1 MWPIYLSLFKQNKK
15 NMKKQLH
22 NFKKQIALGILSL
35 GTAASVNAQCLSI
48 TCPGNM
54 TVSAPTSSCGALATY
69 SLPVFSNACA
79 TQTFNFTGGM
89 QSYTVPVGVTSL
101 TITARGAQGA
111 NQTPGGTGGLGGSVQ
126 GVLSVSA
133 GQVLNIFVG
142 GQNGYNGGALGGVNG
157 NTVFSGPST
166 GNAGNGGGATDI
178 RIGGVALANRV
189 LVAGGGGGA
198 GHNGV
203 WPSCQT
209 AGPAGNGG
217 SGGGLTGGNGSGGSS
232 TACNC
237 TGGGGNGGFGGTQ
250 SAGGAT
256 STYNTGGCQVTWG
269 PGNAGTLG
277 IGGAGSTV
285 FHNGSGGCGGG
296 GGGYYGGG
304 SGANGSDTTP
314 GGGGGGGSSFVGAAT
329 STILSAGTNTGNG
342 SVVLTIPSAST
353 SLTQIAGLA
362 SGSTFTI
369 GTTVNTFSVT
379 DGSNSNSCSFSVTV
393 IDNITPTI
401 TCPGNVTQCSASV
414 PSISPVSILDNC
426 PSPVVTYSLSG
437 ATTGTGT
444 ANASGTFSTG
454 VTNVIY
460 SAKDA
465 SGNTGTCSFSVTVN
479 VSPTVTAVSN
489 SVVICSGQTVS
500 LTASGANTYTWN
512 TAATTTVIVVSP
524 SVTTT
529 YSVTG
534 SSTNNCTNTFAITQ
548 SVSACT
554 GINESEI
561 NSSSINVFPN
571 PSNGEFNVDLNSI
584 SENTIIEVYNAI
596 GQLIVKQKANRLTNS
611 INLKNEVNGIYTIR
625 IIENGEVIQKTN
637 IIKQ

>member
-1 MWPIYLSLFKQNKK
+1 
-15 NMKKQLH
+15 MKKKLH
-22 NFKKQIALGILSL
+22 KFKKQIALGILSL
-35 GTAASVNAQCLSI
+35 VTAASINAQCLSI

-69 SLPVFSNACA
+69 SLPVFSSACT

-111 NQTPGGTGGLGGSVQ
+111 SQTLGGTGGLGGRVQ
-126 GVLSVSA
+126 GVLSVSP

-203 WPSCQT
+203 WPGCQT

-217 SGGGLTGGNGSGGSS
+217 YGGNSIGGNGSVASS
-232 TACNC
+232 TACFC

-256 STYNTGGCQVTWG
+256 STYNTGGCLQTWG

-277 IGGAGSTV
+277 IGGAGSLV
-285 FHNGSGGCGGG
+285 FFNGSGGGGGG

-314 GGGGGGGSSFVGAAT
+314 GGGGGGGSSYVGGAT
-329 STILSAGTNTGNG
+329 STNLSASVNTGNG

-379 DGSNSNSCSFSVTV
+379 DGINSNSCSFSVTV

-444 ANASGTFSTG
+444 TNASGTYSIG
-454 VTNVIY
+454 VTTVTY

-479 VSPTVTAVSN
+479 VSPTVTAVS
-489 SVVICSGQTVS
+489 SLSLICSGQTVS
-500 LTASGANTYTWN
+500 LTASGASSYTWN
-512 TAATTTVIVVSP
+512 TAATTTVIAVSP

-534 SSTNNCTNTFAITQ
+534 SAANNCTNTFAITQ

-554 GINESEI
+554 SINESEN
-561 NSSSINVFPN
+561 NSSTINVFPN
-571 PSNGEFNVDLNSI
+571 PNNGEFNVNLNSI

-596 GQLIVKQKANRLTNS
+596 GQLIVKQKANRLNNS
-611 INLKNEVNGIYTIR
+611 LNLKNEVNGIYTIR
-625 IIENGEVIQKTN
+625 ITENGEVIQKTN

>member
-1 MWPIYLSLFKQNKK
+1 
-15 NMKKQLH
+15 MKIQLH
-22 NFKKQIALGILSL
+22 KFKKQIVLGILSL
-35 GTAASVNAQCLSI
+35 GTAASINAQCLSI
-48 TCPGNM
+48 NCPGNM

-69 SLPVFSNACA
+69 SLPVFSSACT
-79 TQTFNFTGGM
+79 TQTFNFSGGM

-101 TITARGAQGA
+101 TINARGAQGA
-111 NQTPGGTGGLGGSVQ
+111 SQTLGGTGGLGGSVQ
-126 GVLSVSA
+126 GVLSVSP

-198 GHNGV
+198 GSNGV
-203 WPSCQT
+203 WPGCQT

-217 SGGGLTGGNGSGGSS
+217 SGGGLTGGTGNGGSS

-256 STYNTGGCQVTWG
+256 STYNTGGCLQTWG

-277 IGGAGSTV
+277 IGGAGSLV

-329 STILSAGTNTGNG
+329 STVLTAGTNTGNG

-379 DGSNSNSCSFSVTV
+379 DGINSNSCSFSVTV

-401 TCPGNVTQCSASV
+401 TCPGNVNQCSASV
-414 PSISPVSILDNC
+414 TSISPVSILDNC

-444 ANASGTFSTG
+444 TNASGTYSIG
-454 VTNVIY
+454 VTTVTY

-479 VSPTVTAVSN
+479 VSPTVTAVS
-489 SVVICSGQTVS
+489 SLSLICSGQTVS
-500 LTASGANTYTWN
+500 LTASGASSYTWN
-512 TAATTTVIVVSP
+512 TAATTTVIAVSP

-534 SSTNNCTNTFAITQ
+534 SAANNCTNTFAITQ

-554 GINESEI
+554 SINESEN
-561 NSSSINVFPN
+561 NSSTINVFPN
-571 PSNGEFNVDLNSI
+571 PNNGEFNVNLNSI

-596 GQLIVKQKANRLTNS
+596 GQLIVKQKANRLNNS
-611 INLKNEVNGIYTIR
+611 LNLKNEVNGIYTIR
-625 IIENGEVIQKTN
+625 ITENGEVIQKTN

>member
-1 MWPIYLSLFKQNKK
+1 
-15 NMKKQLH
+15 MKIQLH
-22 NFKKQIALGILSL
+22 KFKKQIALGILSL
-35 GTAASVNAQCLSI
+35 GTAASINAQCLSI

-69 SLPVFSNACA
+69 SLPVFSSACT

-101 TITARGAQGA
+101 TINARGAQGA
-111 NQTPGGTGGLGGSVQ
+111 SQTLGGTGGLGGSVQ
-126 GVLSVSA
+126 GVISVLP

-198 GHNGV
+198 GRNGV
-203 WPSCQT
+203 WPGCQT

-217 SGGGLTGGNGSGGSS
+217 SGGGLTGGNGNGGSS
-232 TACNC
+232 NACNC
-237 TGGGGNGGFGGTQ
+237 AGGGGNGGFGGTQ

-256 STYNTGGCQVTWG
+256 STYNTGGCLQTWG

-277 IGGAGSTV
+277 IGGAGSLV

-329 STILSAGTNTGNG
+329 NTVLTAGTNTGNG

-379 DGSNSNSCSFSVTV
+379 DGINSNSCSFSVTV

-444 ANASGTFSTG
+444 TNASGIYSIG
-454 VTNVIY
+454 VTTVTY

-465 SGNTGTCSFSVTVN
+465 SGNTGSCSFSVTVN
-479 VSPTVTAVSN
+479 VSPTVTAVS
-489 SVVICSGQTVS
+489 SLSLICSGQTVS
-500 LTASGANTYTWN
+500 LTASGASSYTWN
-512 TAATTTVIVVSP
+512 TAATTTVIAVSP

-534 SSTNNCTNTFAITQ
+534 SAANNCTNTFAITQ

-554 GINESEI
+554 SINESEN
-561 NSSSINVFPN
+561 NSSTINVFPN
-571 PSNGEFNVDLNSI
+571 PNNGEFNVNLNSI

-596 GQLIVKQKANRLTNS
+596 GQLIVKQKANRLNIS
-611 INLKNEVNGIYTIR
+611 LNLKNEVNGIYTIR
-625 IIENGEVIQKTN
+625 ITENGEVFQKTN

>member
-1 MWPIYLSLFKQNKK
+1 
-15 NMKKQLH
+15 MKIQLH
-22 NFKKQIALGILSL
+22 KFKKQIVLGILSL
-35 GTAASVNAQCLSI
+35 GTAASINAQCLSI
-48 TCPGNM
+48 NCPGNM

-69 SLPVFSNACA
+69 SLPVFSSACT

-101 TITARGAQGA
+101 TINARGAQGA
-111 NQTPGGTGGLGGSVQ
+111 SQSPGGTGGLGGSVQ
-126 GVLSVSA
+126 GVISVLP
-133 GQVLNIFVG
+133 GQILNIFVG

-157 NTVFSGPST
+157 STVLSGPSV

-178 RIGGVALANRV
+178 RIGGVTLANRV

-198 GHNGV
+198 GRAGN

-209 AGPAGNGG
+209 PVGIGGNGG
-217 SGGGLTGGNGSGGSS
+217 NGGNLTGGNGFTGSS

-237 TGGGGNGGFGGTQ
+237 TNGGGNGGFGGTAL
-250 SAGGAT
+250 AGGAAG
-256 STYNTGGCQVTWG
+256 TYNNIGCLSGWG
-269 PGNAGTLG
+269 VGSAGVLG
-277 IGGAGSTV
+277 DGGAGSTQV
-285 FHNGSGGCGGG
+285 SNGHGGGGGG

-304 SGANGSDTTP
+304 CGANGSNTTP

-329 STILSAGTNTGNG
+329 STVLTAGTNTGNG

-379 DGSNSNSCSFSVTV
+379 DGINSNSCSFSVTV

-444 ANASGTFSTG
+444 TNASGTYSIG
-454 VTNVIY
+454 VTTVTY

-479 VSPTVTAVSN
+479 VSPTVTAVS
-489 SVVICSGQTVS
+489 SLSLICSGQTVS
-500 LTASGANTYTWN
+500 LTANGASSYTWN
-512 TAATTTVIVVSP
+512 TAATTTVIAISP

-534 SSTNNCTNTFAITQ
+534 SAANNCTNTFAITQ

-554 GINESEI
+554 SINESEN
-561 NSSSINVFPN
+561 NSSTINVFPN
-571 PSNGEFNVDLNSI
+571 PNNGEFNVNLNSI

-596 GQLIVKQKANRLTNS
+596 GQLIVKQKANRLNNS
-611 INLKNEVNGIYTIR
+611 LNLKNEVNGIYTIR
-625 IIENGEVIQKTN
+625 ITENGEVFQKTN